1 MQASVLIRRLV
12 ELKNKIDGPCAC
24 TAVPIKYKS
33 FFKVRYM
40 YCTTVKEREKIP
52 LR

>member
-33 FFKVRYM
+33 FLLY
-40 YCTTVKEREKIP
+40 YCTLKEREIPP